1 MTEAIRKFGPAASWA
16 DLSETLT
23 QEHRLWAMPFNDVLI
38 YHDGPLVSVGQFKND
53 PDKSL
58 FLRIDAGISS
68 VPHDQSYPRQ
78 MKCITHY
85 LEFPSREAIDA
96 TLHEATLPTLDTYR
110 QAVSI
115 LREICSW
122 TLTAPAKPE
131 DCSAQISN
139 LTLDAIHVD
148 ELPYAHLRPGNVM
161 TFVADGF
168 EELQKGCAP
177 HYDYPLPQDHLLVF
191 HDVARCWIGKT
202 ERFGR
207 TSYHINW
214 MIDDRGTREINYR
227 LTFDSEEALRSTL
240 YQGYVDRKS
249 TRLNSSH

>member
-1 MTEAIRKFGPAASWA
+1 
-16 DLSETLT
+16 
-23 QEHRLWAMPFNDVLI
+23 MPFNDVLI

-115 LREICSW
+115 QIGRASCRER
-122 TLTAPAKPE
+122 
-131 DCSAQISN
+131 
-139 LTLDAIHVD
+139 V
-148 ELPYAHLRPGNVM
+148 
-161 TFVADGF
+161 
-168 EELQKGCAP
+168 
-177 HYDYPLPQDHLLVF
+177 
-191 HDVARCWIGKT
+191 
-202 ERFGR
+202 
-207 TSYHINW
+207 
-214 MIDDRGTREINYR
+214 
-227 LTFDSEEALRSTL
+227 
-240 YQGYVDRKS
+240 YQ
-249 TRLNSSH
+249 

>member
-1 MTEAIRKFGPAASWA
+1 MRISDWSSDVCSS
-16 DLSETLT
+16 DL
-23 QEHRLWAMPFNDVLI
+23 
-38 YHDGPLVSVGQFKND
+38 
-53 PDKSL
+53 
-58 FLRIDAGISS
+58 AGISS

-139 LTLDAIHVD
+139 LTLDAIPVD
-148 ELPYAHLRPGNVM
+148 ELPYAHLRPGHV
-161 TFVADGF
+161 
-168 EELQKGCAP
+168 L
-177 HYDYPLPQDHLLVF
+177 
-191 HDVARCWIGKT
+191 
-202 ERFGR
+202 
-207 TSYHINW
+207 S
-214 MIDDRGTREINYR
+214 
-227 LTFDSEEALRSTL
+227 SEEARV
-240 YQGYVDRKS
+240 GR
-249 TRLNSSH
+249 

>member
-1 MTEAIRKFGPAASWA
+1 MKF
-16 DLSETLT
+16 
-23 QEHRLWAMPFNDVLI
+23 N
-38 YHDGPLVSVGQFKND
+38 ND
-53 PDKSL
+53 PDNSL

-96 TLHEATLPTLDTYR
+96 KLHEATLPTLDTYR

-148 ELPYAHLRPGNVM
+148 ELRSEEH
-161 TFVADGF
+161 TS
-168 EELQKGCAP
+168 ELQS
-177 HYDYPLPQDHLLVF
+177 LM
-191 HDVARCWIGKT
+191 RI
-202 ERFGR
+202 
-207 TSYHINW
+207 SY
-214 MIDDRGTREINYR
+214 
-227 LTFDSEEALRSTL
+227 
-240 YQGYVDRKS
+240 
-249 TRLNSSH
+249 